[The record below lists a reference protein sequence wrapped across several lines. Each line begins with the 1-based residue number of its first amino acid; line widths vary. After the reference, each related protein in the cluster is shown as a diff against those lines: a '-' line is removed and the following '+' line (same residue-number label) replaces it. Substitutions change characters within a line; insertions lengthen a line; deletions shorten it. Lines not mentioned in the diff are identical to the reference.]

1 MPKQLIDFLAI
12 KVTKK
17 QEVESTVGGGKN
29 PEKNPEKDPE
39 KKPAKT
45 EANAN

>member
-17 QEVESTVGGGKN
+17 QESEYSRGRQK

>member
-17 QEVESTVGGGKN
+17 REREYSRWRQK